1 MDIDKVTD
9 KLTDVEFLK
18 NAKRVTVGAIVL
30 ILPILYFGYAET
42 LTLSR
47 LLQFD
52 FGALTVILSLSAWL
66 ITSEAKSW
74 AFDNAFKKEEKDGNE
89 LLKLTKQAEENANAI
104 QQKDKRM
111 VHSTR
116 WVAEVSKEKQEAYNE
131 IKLQQKLSELD
142 QKAISYRLKGKDD
155 KAQKVERQKDKVK
168 ASGVF
173 DKSFEPYDI
182 RNIVL
187 TNNESKRILA
197 KLRDKKGN
205 SELKSNPKKV
215 NPIMQVVSI
224 VVRSAT
230 VGITA
235 VMPFVLS
242 ESAGAIF
249 WFYIVY
255 AVVMTFTFFTN
266 YLVTTMKMERKH
278 KKALKT
284 TIQLQDDLLEY
295 LAKPQKQIEHKEE
308 KQKITT
314 IKQPLKIIGGLT

>member
-1 MDIDKVTD
+1 
-9 KLTDVEFLK
+9 
-18 NAKRVTVGAIVL
+18 
-30 ILPILYFGYAET
+30 
-42 LTLSR
+42 
-47 LLQFD
+47 
-52 FGALTVILSLSAWL
+52 VILSLSAWL

-89 LLKLTKQAEENANAI
+89 LLKLTKRAEENANTI

-111 VHSTR
+111 VRATR

-142 QKAISYRLKGKDD
+142 QKAISYRLKGKED
-155 KAQKVERQKDKVK
+155 KAKKVEKQKDKVK
-168 ASGVF
+168 SSGVF

-215 NPIMQVVSI
+215 NPIMQAISI
-224 VVRSAT
+224 IVRSAT

-278 KKALKT
+278 KRALKT

-295 LAKPQKQIEHKEE
+295 LDKPQKQIEHKTRRI
-308 KQKITT
+308 KNT
-314 IKQPLKIIGGLT
+314 IPASMKFKLIGGTT